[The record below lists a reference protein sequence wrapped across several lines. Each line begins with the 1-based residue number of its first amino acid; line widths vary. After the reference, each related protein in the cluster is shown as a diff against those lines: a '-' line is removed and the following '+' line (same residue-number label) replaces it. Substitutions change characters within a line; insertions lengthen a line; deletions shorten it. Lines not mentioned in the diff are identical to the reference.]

1 MLRSADVDAD
11 ADESGSSPLDGQ
23 TTLPPCGG
31 DQAVFDLADEAR
43 AAAGFASAGEGPER
57 RSQAMLDDE
66 TIFSSSG
73 SGPELNAHAAAF
85 GSNED
90 AELNRAIEAS
100 LQGQQAL
107 MGGSGAV
114 KREEGHSSSYCRCS

>member
-1 MLRSADVDAD
+1 MFVVLRSADTDD
-11 ADESGSSPLDGQ
+11 SESSNLYGQ

-31 DQAVFDLADEAR
+31 DQAVLDLADEAR
-43 AAAGFASAGEGPER
+43 ATAGFASAGDGHGDGPGR
-57 RSQAMLDDE
+57 RAQAMLDDE
-66 TIFSSSG
+66 TVFSSSG

-100 LQGQQAL
+100 LQGQQPPI
-107 MGGSGAV
+107 GGAI
-114 KREEGHSSSYCRCS
+114 KREEGNS

>member
-1 MLRSADVDAD
+1 VFVVLRSADTDD
-11 ADESGSSPLDGQ
+11 SESSTLYGQ

-43 AAAGFASAGEGPER
+43 AAAGFASAGDGHGPDR
-57 RSQAMLDDE
+57 RAQAMLDDE
-66 TIFSSSG
+66 TVFSSSG

-100 LQGQQAL
+100 LQGQQPPI
-107 MGGSGAV
+107 GGAI
-114 KREEGHSSSYCRCS
+114 KREEGNS